1 MVSVGW
7 REQTK
12 NGEAFLVKHATPG
25 PGRTKEGGSYEKWGR
40 VAVRGEGPCDR
51 NTTKLW
57 PEHSHS
63 QASPEKDTVGV
74 NSLTFSFSHPSS
86 PTSQPIANQC
96 GSQRARG
103 PGGTICRGQCA
114 GGKGRVERVDS
125 MFRRAEGD
133 THYPWLPGFLFSFL
147 LLIFDKNLLCTL
159 ACAT

>member
-1 MVSVGW
+1 M
-7 REQTK
+7 
-12 NGEAFLVKHATPG
+12 VKHLWWNMLPLDLEEQRKVVVT
-25 PGRTKEGGSYEKWGR
+25 RKGGELQSGER
-40 VAVRGEGPCDR
+40 VRVTGIA
-51 NTTKLW
+51 TKLW

-74 NSLTFSFSHPSS
+74 NSLTFSFSHPLS

-114 GGKGRVERVDS
+114 GEKGRVERLDS
-125 MFRRAEGD
+125 MFRRAERD
-133 THYPWLPGFLFSFL
+133 THYPWLLGFLFSFL
-147 LLIFDKNLLCTL
+147 LLISDKNLLCTL